1 MKSMSIDM
9 TLTYGEFG
17 FLYVRLAESR
27 ELKAIREM
35 RPDVARAFAAA
46 EALKMIQ
53 ASLTEAQSAIVAK
66 TLTAE
71 LAKQGY

>member
-1 MKSMSIDM
+1 MPVTTIDM
-9 TLTYGEFG
+9 TPTWGEIG
-17 FLYVRLAESR
+17 LLYTRLAESR
-27 ELKAIREM
+27 EVKAIREM

-46 EALKMIQ
+46 QALQMIQ
-53 ASLTEAQSAIVAK
+53 ASLTDAQRAMVVK

>member
-1 MKSMSIDM
+1 MSLTTIDM
-9 TLTYGEFG
+9 TPTWGEIG
-17 FLYVRLAESR
+17 LLYTRLAESR
-27 ELKAIREM
+27 EVKAIREM

-46 EALKMIQ
+46 QALKAIQ
-53 ASLTEAQSAIVAK
+53 ASLTEAQSAIVAQ